1 MAYSAAFLEKLAQ
14 KPDWLTP
21 SQKARTFATMRG
33 WEYRSPQHENERY
46 SNMETELIL
55 AIPGLSEILDVN
67 TAGTV
72 TPVKFYLQRSSLG
85 FTRRSRRRYSI
96 NVSFPEVLYFDQGT
110 GLTDVSFRISYT
122 WVHKTDTQG
131 NPLTK
136 TDSTALPTDISVSIA
151 HSPTEVT
158 KVGQVTFDL
167 PTFNADPGEVA
178 VQITNFS
185 IQGSSSTFTPSTVK
199 DDRGRS
205 YQTTALTFLAG
216 DLTTMDSTRFPAGHT
231 ESIIGATIEMVK
243 PDTPDP
249 R

>member
-46 SNMETELIL
+46 STMETEVIL
-55 AIPGLSEILDVN
+55 AIPGLSQMLDLD
-67 TAGTV
+67 TAGTA
-72 TPVKFYLQRSSLG
+72 TPVEFYLQRSSLG

-96 NVSFPEVLYFDQGT
+96 NLSLPEALYFDQGT
-110 GLTDVSFRISYT
+110 GLTDVSFHISYT
-122 WVHKTDTQG
+122 WVHRDDTQG
-131 NPLTK
+131 NQLTR
-136 TDSTALPTDISVSIA
+136 TDSTALPTDITVSIA
-151 HSPTEVT
+151 HDPNQVL

-178 VQITNFS
+178 VQITNFEV
-185 IQGSSSTFTPSTVK
+185 QGSSSTFTPSTVK
-199 DDRGRS
+199 DDRGRT
-205 YQTTALTFLAG
+205 YQGRPLRISAG
-216 DLTTMDSTRFPAGHT
+216 DLTTMDSVRFPAGHT
-231 ESIIGATIEMVK
+231 ESIIGATVEMVK